1 MAINSEQKRW
11 SMLAL
16 ANGPMRTHVFN
27 PATSGLSSIEKITVL
42 LQYGGIAWSD
52 PSPPSGS
59 GKPMLLLGVGFIIP
73 DMAITLAILAILFLH
88 TLGG

>member
-1 MAINSEQKRW
+1 MAVDSEQKRW

-42 LQYGGIAWSD
+42 QQYGGIAWSD
-52 PSPPSGS
+52 PSPPSGRIMSSLARYGGLAGS
-59 GKPMLLLGVGFIIP
+59 GGIAGPHGG
-73 DMAITLAILAILFLH
+73 LAA
-88 TLGG
+88 